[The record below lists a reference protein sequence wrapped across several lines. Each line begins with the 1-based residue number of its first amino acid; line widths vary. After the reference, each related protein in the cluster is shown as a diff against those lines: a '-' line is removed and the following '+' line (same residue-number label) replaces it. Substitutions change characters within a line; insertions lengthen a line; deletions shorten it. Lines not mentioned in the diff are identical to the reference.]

1 MEIAQL
7 WTPLNPIE
15 DNLEVIRQDLER
27 GLAPNLPYFIVGLE
41 DVKTTLKTAITTID
55 SHFSYALVWGQ
66 YGNGKSNLMKYLK
79 YFFEQYP
86 EGNTS
91 VAIWRADV
99 DRYDIIT
106 FLLYIIQNEYSKV
119 LMDSL
124 KAVVKD
130 SKSSELCDN
139 FSGAFA
145 AIQGY
150 VEKIGEIVSSEDD
163 LQNLIALG
171 TGKLYDS
178 NSFRKFGLAKL
189 SDYNR
194 REVLVF
200 FLNALAYAG
209 NYVVFCI
216 DELEKIQEK
225 SKARFQNLLT
235 TFRELIDLSSS
246 IRGHMILVSIT
257 DSVTKAGMQSLETY
271 NPAFE
276 RRIKNYMLEV
286 KAIHEVEDIK
296 EMAKELIRV
305 LGPEYQMDS
314 YDDIANTVYKNIRKY
329 PHTSDVV
336 RALFA
341 LLSKQ
346 ASQKTWEN
354 LLDDAKLT
362 EQFEKKRQSLEEI
375 GVLQRINQKLFAPLK
390 DYLNI
395 ISNADNDYEVRGQML
410 QCVYST
416 ATNRC
421 YVFLFTDDIDANINR
436 LRNVIKEF
444 PKANLYIFKPM
455 ELDINMDI
463 LKREQLDNVKDLI
476 PYNPV
481 DLMALLE
488 LYMDNYENDALRE
501 VVTVYTHQL

>member
-1 MEIAQL
+1 MDTSQL

-15 DNLEVIRQDLER
+15 DNKGLIRQDLER
-27 GLAPNLPYFIVGLE
+27 GLAPNLPYFIVGLD
-41 DVKTTLKTAITTID
+41 DVKTTLKTAISAID

-79 YFFEQYP
+79 YYFEQHP
-86 EGNTS
+86 EINTK

-106 FLLYIIQNEYSKV
+106 FLLYIIQNEYMTILK
-119 LMDSL
+119 DSL
-124 KAVVKD
+124 KAVVTD
-130 SKSSELCDN
+130 SKSSELCDHYTG
-139 FSGAFA
+139 SFA
-145 AIQGY
+145 AIKGL
-150 VEKIGEIVSSEDD
+150 VEKIGEKVNSDED
-163 LQNLIALG
+163 LQTLISLG

-178 NSFRKFGLAKL
+178 NSFKKFGLTKL
-189 SDYNR
+189 TDYNR

-200 FLNALAYAG
+200 FLNSLAYARH
-209 NYVVFCI
+209 YVIFCI

-246 IRGHMILVSIT
+246 IKGHMILAAVT
-257 DSVTKAGMQSLETY
+257 DSVSGDHSFESY

-276 RRIKNYMLEV
+276 RRIKNYMLQIR
-286 KAIHEVEDIK
+286 AIHEVDDIK
-296 EMAKELIRV
+296 EMAKELVRV
-305 LGPEYQMDS
+305 LGPEYQLDS

-336 RALFA
+336 RALFVQ
-341 LLSKQ
+341 LSKQ
-346 ASQKTWEN
+346 ASQKTWED

-362 EQFEKKRQSLEEI
+362 EQFEKKRQSLEETGI
-375 GVLQRINQKLFAPLK
+375 LQRINQKLFAPLK

-395 ISNADNDYEVRGQML
+395 ISNTDNDYEVRGQML
-410 QCVYST
+410 QCVYSS

-436 LRNVIKEF
+436 LRNVINEY
-444 PKANLYIFKPM
+444 PKADLYVFKPM
-455 ELDINMDI
+455 ELDINMDT
-463 LKREQLDNVKDLI
+463 LKREQLESVKDLI
-476 PYNPV
+476 PYDPI

-501 VVTVYTHQL
+501 VVTLYTHQL